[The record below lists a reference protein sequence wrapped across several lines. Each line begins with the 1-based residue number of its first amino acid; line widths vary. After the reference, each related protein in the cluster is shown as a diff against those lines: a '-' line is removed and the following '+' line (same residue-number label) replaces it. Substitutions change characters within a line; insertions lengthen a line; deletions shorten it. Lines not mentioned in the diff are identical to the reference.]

1 VKITIFGLWHLG
13 CVTAAGLAELGYEI
27 VSTDFDVKVVKDLSD
42 GRPPIYEPGLEELL
56 KKHIKRKKLVFLFDK
71 KTALENADFIFVTFD
86 TKVDEQDQVD
96 LSDINKATDEIAK
109 YIKNGSIVIVSSQVP
124 VGTCSKIK
132 EAIAKKNKTKFD
144 ICYLPEN
151 LKLGEALNSFLK
163 PDRIVIGANNDA
175 ALERVKQ
182 LFEPL
187 KCEKIAMSVESAE
200 MTKHALNAYM
210 AACISFINEI
220 SDICELSGASA
231 LDVAKSLK
239 TDKRVGPYAP
249 INPGLGFSGGT
260 LARDVQVLRK
270 YGDMK
275 NYDTKMLDAIIE
287 INNKRKHLVLN
298 KLKKIFGDIK
308 SLHVGILGLTYKPGT
323 DTLRRSLSLEIAK
336 DLISHGVVVKAYD
349 PKIVKA
355 IPDIPKLEVCRTI
368 EEVAKESDVLVLI
381 TEWPEF
387 KELPLE
393 KIKPLMKNSIFL
405 DTKNFLDPS
414 KLKKLKFRY
423 IGVGGCYE
431 A

>member
-187 KCEKIAMSVESAE
+187 KCEKIAISVESAE